1 MRYLRYT
8 LVAILLASLWFV
20 VAFYGGLVGWWLSAN
35 APKDDN
41 EAFFHYASETID
53 KGNNGDLAFV
63 MIDNGKVYNS
73 VYRGA
78 ENQPDETTS
87 FPVASL
93 SKWITAYGVMTLLQE
108 RNISPDTPVAEL
120 IERWQLPESGFDN
133 SKVTVARLLSHTA
146 GLTDGLGFAD
156 LPAEETLPPLLASLN
171 NPKASSG
178 EDVKISVGIEP
189 GSEWKYSGG
198 GYLLLQLLVEDVSG
212 QPFAEYMQ
220 QHIFSPIG
228 MTSSGYDY
236 LANQQNAATMYDE
249 QGAPAPYY
257 QYASAGATGLSS
269 SAADLIRFVQA
280 NLPTGSSAPLEF
292 DNVDA
297 MRAPHGHKMGAD
309 IWGLGTMLYAP
320 TASGSFVYGHD
331 GSNEP
336 AINSA
341 VRINPDNGDALIV
354 LASGNKLLASQ
365 LGYEWTLWQTGYPD
379 FLFLDKALD
388 SAVLPFAV
396 GLFVL
401 IAILVIVFVRR
412 KSPR

>member
-20 VAFYGGLVGWWLSAN
+20 VAFYGGLTGWWLSAN
-35 APKDDN
+35 APKEDN
-41 EAFFHYASETID
+41 AAFFQYVSETID
-53 KGNNGDLAFV
+53 NGNTGDLAFV

-73 VYRGA
+73 LYQGT
-78 ENQPDETTS
+78 ENQPDETTR
-87 FPVASL
+87 FPAASL

-108 RNISPDTPVAEL
+108 GNISTDTPVVEL
-120 IERWQLPESGFDN
+120 IERWQLPESEFDN
-133 SKVTVARLLSHTA
+133 SKVTVAHLLSHTA

-156 LPAEETLPPLLASLN
+156 LPAGETVPPLLESLN

-189 GSEWKYSGG
+189 GSAWKYSGG

-220 QHIFSPIG
+220 QYIFSPLG
-228 MTSSGYDY
+228 MTSSGYEY

-280 NLPTGSSAPLEF
+280 NLPTASSAPLEF
-292 DNVDA
+292 DNVEA

-320 TASGSFVYGHD
+320 TEGGSFVFGHD

-336 AINSA
+336 AINTA

-365 LGYEWTLWQTGYPD
+365 IGYEWTLWQTGYPD

-396 GLFVL
+396 GLLVL
-401 IAILVIVFVRR
+401 IAILVIIFVRR

>member
-20 VAFYGGLVGWWLSAN
+20 VAFYGGLTGWWLSAN
-35 APKDDN
+35 APKEDN
-41 EAFFHYASETID
+41 AAFFQYASETID
-53 KGNNGDLAFV
+53 NGNTGDLAFV

-73 VYRGA
+73 LYQGT

-87 FPVASL
+87 FPAASL

-108 RNISPDTPVAEL
+108 RNISTDTPVVKL

-133 SKVTVARLLSHTA
+133 SKVTVAHLLSHTA

-156 LPAEETLPPLLASLN
+156 LPAGETVPPLLASLN

-189 GSEWKYSGG
+189 GSAWKYSGG

-220 QHIFSPIG
+220 QHIFSPLG
-228 MTSSGYDY
+228 MTNSSYDY
-236 LANQQNAATMYDE
+236 LANLQNAATMYDE

-269 SAADLIRFVQA
+269 SAADLVRFVQA
-280 NLPTGSSAPLEF
+280 NISTTASAPLKP
-292 DNVDA
+292 DQVKA
-297 MRAPHGHKMGAD
+297 MRAAHGHKMGAD

-320 TASGSFVYGHD
+320 TEGGSFVFGHD

-336 AINSA
+336 AINTA

-365 LGYEWTLWQTGYPD
+365 IGYEWTLWQTGYPD

-401 IAILVIVFVRR
+401 IAILVIIFVRR